1 MNKKVLSHGQQFHQY
16 QQNEQSP
23 VTVTHGTQR
32 KTTTYTVGN
41 PDPGLGQAQKYGGV
55 KPVNGIPTHPLLI
68 IGCPVAIYIH
78 FHSKR
83 PDTIRKLDGNI
94 KWTIPHD
101 ENWFSGPR
109 PVNFSVF
116 I

>member
-41 PDPGLGQAQKYGGV
+41 PDPGLGQAQKYGGD
-55 KPVNGIPTHPLLI
+55 KCRWFTDNLKKKKKRLQLYKI
-68 IGCPVAIYIH
+68 IYIVH
-78 FHSKR
+78 M
-83 PDTIRKLDGNI
+83 ICGCN
-94 KWTIPHD
+94 
-101 ENWFSGPR
+101 
-109 PVNFSVF
+109 
-116 I
+116 